1 MNKAIKY
8 RIYPNDG
15 QKELFLKTFG
25 CCRKV
30 WNLVL
35 ADREAAYKRDG
46 STLKPTPAIN
56 KTIFPDAEL
65 RDAYCVGG
73 CDLSSTYDLTCAT
86 MLLKKNLEGPW
97 IVLQKYFLPESRL
110 EEIDKQNEPEAP
122 YRLWAEQG
130 WLTVCE
136 GTQVRNSDVTAWFV
150 EMVRERGLRPLWVGY
165 DRALAGAG
173 TKERQHAS
181 SAWASSPE

>member
-1 MNKAIKY
+1 MKRRKTMTGTCKFC
-8 RIYPNDG
+8 G
-15 QKELFLKTFG
+15 QT
-25 CCRKV
+25 R
-30 WNLVL
+30 LVPFECTQ
-35 ADREAAYKRDG
+35 DPAYK
-46 STLKPTPAIN
+46 PTVLVKDFNLNENENAAWLRADAAIN

-150 EMVRERGLRPLWVGY
+150 EMVRERGN
-165 DRALAGAG
+165 
-173 TKERQHAS
+173 
-181 SAWASSPE
+181 SPSFMREMKAPYK